1 MSPVEYAGGQSTI
14 NSMAKVPDFLR
25 DLEGSQAVFRCD
37 FFMVVG
43 TPAHRI
49 KSGCVNFPGHASQIG
64 YRSNVP

>member
-1 MSPVEYAGGQSTI
+1 
-14 NSMAKVPDFLR
+14 MAKVPDFLR